1 MTKEKDCFGSGETD
15 IARYFAK
22 ASASRIPLAASFELT
37 RRCSFRCVHCYLGDQ
52 KSIRKY
58 QDRELETKTVFRLLD
73 EMVEAGTLFL
83 LLTGGDPML
92 RPDFVEIYK
101 YAVRA
106 GLLVTVFCNGSLVS
120 DEIVRAFVEYPPRI
134 VEITVYGA
142 TQETFEAVTQ
152 QPGSFSACMIGIERL
167 RSAGVR
173 LRLKTMVLTL
183 NVDEFPAIRQ
193 LAMDLDLPFRHDC
206 SLHAAI
212 AHEDNNGRS
221 NIGTAESS
229 LTDPL
234 RYRLASEQA
243 AAVDLSIDNLAHELA
258 EAIEK
263 ACPKESTEQLYYCG
277 AGKSSYH
284 VTPYGKLHPCL
295 AVQSHSFDVNRQ
307 GGVQAGWN
315 GVLRDFT
322 SCRASDS
329 FSCNYCRNREV
340 CTACP
345 AVFAAVSGDPEQV
358 DTFYCR
364 YAEKRR
370 DNILAFRRKHSG

>member
-1 MTKEKDCFGSGETD
+1 MTKEKDCFGSGGTD
-15 IARYFAK
+15 IVQYLSKAR
-22 ASASRIPLAASFELT
+22 ASRTPLAASFELT

-52 KSIRKY
+52 KSIRKH
-58 QDRELETKTVFRLLD
+58 QDRELDTETVFRLLD

-152 QPGSFSACMIGIERL
+152 QPGSFSACMAGIERL

-193 LAMDLDLPFRHDC
+193 MALDMGVQFRHDC

-212 AHEDNNGRS
+212 AHDDNNGRS
-221 NIGTAESS
+221 NIGTNESR
-229 LTDPL
+229 LTDTL
-234 RYRLASEQA
+234 RYRLAPEQA
-243 AAVDLSIDNLAHELA
+243 AAIDLSVEKLALELA
-258 EAIEK
+258 EAAEK
-263 ACPKESTEQLYYCG
+263 AWPKESTEQLYSCG
-277 AGKSSYH
+277 AGKTAYS
-284 VTPYGKLHPCL
+284 VDPYGELHPCL
-295 AVQSHSFDVNRQ
+295 IVQSHGFDLNKK
-307 GGVQAGWN
+307 GGIQAGWD
-315 GVLRDFT
+315 GVLREFR
-322 SCRASDS
+322 SCRATD
-329 FSCNYCRNREV
+329 F
-340 CTACP
+340 
-345 AVFAAVSGDPEQV
+345 F
-358 DTFYCR
+358 F
-364 YAEKRR
+364 
-370 DNILAFRRKHSG
+370 L

>member
-22 ASASRIPLAASFELT
+22 AATSRIPLSASFELT
-37 RRCSFRCVHCYLGDQ
+37 HRCSFRCVHCYLGDQ
-52 KSIRKY
+52 KSIRRH
-58 QDRELETKTVFRLLD
+58 QHRELKKEKVFRLLD

-92 RPDFVEIYK
+92 RSDFVEIYK
-101 YAVRA
+101 YAVRS
-106 GLLVTVFCNGSLVS
+106 GLLVTVFCNGSLVT
-120 DEIVRAFVEYPPRI
+120 DEIVRVFVEYPPRV

-142 TQETFEAVTQ
+142 KPETFDAVTQ
-152 QPGSFSACMIGIERL
+152 QLGSFSVCVAGIERL
-167 RSAGVR
+167 RRARVR
-173 LRLKTMVLTL
+173 LRLKTMVLTV

-193 LAMDLDLPFRHDC
+193 LALDMGLQFRHDC

-234 RYRLASEQA
+234 RYRLAPEQA
-243 AAVDLSIDNLAHELA
+243 AAVDLSIEKFTHELA
-258 EAIEK
+258 EGVK
-263 ACPKESTEQLYYCG
+263 KVCPKESTEQLYSCG

-284 VTPYGKLHPCL
+284 IDPYGMLQPCL
-295 AVQSHSFDVNRQ
+295 TVQSHSFDVNKK
-307 GGVQAGWN
+307 GVFQAGWE
-315 GVLRDFT
+315 GLLRDFI
-322 SCRASDS
+322 SCTASAS
-329 FSCNYCRNREV
+329 FPCNNCRNRV
-340 CTACP
+340 LCTSCP
-345 AVFAAVSGDPEQV
+345 AVFAAVSGDPELV
-358 DTFYCR
+358 DPFYCR

-370 DNILAFRRKHSG
+370 DNIVAFRRKHSG

>member
-1 MTKEKDCFGSGETD
+1 MTKEKDCFWSGETD
-15 IARYFAK
+15 IVQYLSK
-22 ASASRIPLAASFELT
+22 ASASRTPLAASFELT

-52 KSIRKY
+52 KSIRKH
-58 QDRELETKTVFRLLD
+58 QDRELDTETVFRLLD

-152 QPGSFSACMIGIERL
+152 QPGSFSACMIGIDACE
-167 RSAGVR
+167 GDWVR

-193 LAMDLDLPFRHDC
+193 MALDMGVQFRHDC

-212 AHEDNNGRS
+212 AHDDNNGRS
-221 NIGTAESS
+221 NIGTNESR
-229 LTDPL
+229 LTDTL
-234 RYRLASEQA
+234 RYRLAPEQA
-243 AAVDLSIDNLAHELA
+243 AAIDLSVEKLALELA
-258 EAIEK
+258 EAAEK
-263 ACPKESTEQLYYCG
+263 AWPKESTEQLYSCG
-277 AGKSSYH
+277 AGKTAY
-284 VTPYGKLHPCL
+284 
-295 AVQSHSFDVNRQ
+295 
-307 GGVQAGWN
+307 
-315 GVLRDFT
+315 
-322 SCRASDS
+322 SC
-329 FSCNYCRNREV
+329 
-340 CTACP
+340 
-345 AVFAAVSGDPEQV
+345 
-358 DTFYCR
+358 
-364 YAEKRR
+364 
-370 DNILAFRRKHSG
+370 

>member
-1 MTKEKDCFGSGETD
+1 MTKEKDCFGSGGTD
-15 IARYFAK
+15 IVQYLSKAR
-22 ASASRIPLAASFELT
+22 ASRTPLAASFELT

-52 KSIRKY
+52 KSIRKH
-58 QDRELETKTVFRLLD
+58 QDRELDTETVFRLLD

-152 QPGSFSACMIGIERL
+152 QPGSFSACMAGIERL

-193 LAMDLDLPFRHDC
+193 MALDMGVQFRHDC
-206 SLHAAI
+206 STHSAALHD
-212 AHEDNNGRS
+212 DNGGHS
-221 NIGTAESS
+221 NLCGGEGTLADT
-229 LTDPL
+229 LQ
-234 RYRLASEQA
+234 YRLLPEQA
-243 AAVDLSIDNLAHELA
+243 AAIDLSVDKLAHELA
-258 EAIEK
+258 EAAEK
-263 ACPKESTEQLYYCG
+263 ACLQEATEQLYYCG

-284 VTPYGKLHPCL
+284 VTPYGKLQPCL
-295 AVQSHSFDVNRQ
+295 IVQSHSSDVCSR
-307 GGVQAGWN
+307 GGLLTGWN
-315 GVLRDFT
+315 GVLQEF
-322 SCRASDS
+322 CFLKAPASYPCNNCHDS
-329 FSCNYCRNREV
+329 GI

-345 AVFAAVSGDPEQV
+345 GALVLASGCV
-358 DTFYCR
+358 DNVDSFYCQ
-364 YAEKRR
+364 YAKHRR
-370 DNILAFRRKHSG
+370 NNTVRAKER

>member
-15 IARYFAK
+15 IGRYFAR
-22 ASASRIPLAASFELT
+22 AAASRIPLAASFELT

-52 KSIRKY
+52 KSIRKH
-58 QDRELETKTVFRLLD
+58 QGRELDTETVFRLLD

-193 LAMDLDLPFRHDC
+193 MALDMGVQFRHDC
-206 SLHAAI
+206 STHSAVLHD
-212 AHEDNNGRS
+212 DNGGRS
-221 NIGTAESS
+221 NICGGEGNLADI
-229 LTDPL
+229 LQ
-234 RYRLASEQA
+234 YRILPEQA
-243 AAVDLSIDNLAHELA
+243 VAVDLSIEDLVFKLA
-258 EAIEK
+258 E
-263 ACPKESTEQLYYCG
+263 ST
-277 AGKSSYH
+277 GKVCSNRRLRATVPLRSGQI
-284 VTPYGKLHPCL
+284 VVSCDSLWSDTTL
-295 AVQSHSFDVNRQ
+295 FDCS
-307 GGVQAGWN
+307 GGEW
-315 GVLRDFT
+315 
-322 SCRASDS
+322 
-329 FSCNYCRNREV
+329 
-340 CTACP
+340 
-345 AVFAAVSGDPEQV
+345 
-358 DTFYCR
+358 
-364 YAEKRR
+364 
-370 DNILAFRRKHSG
+370 